1 MKRLSGT
8 RFTDGSDK
16 SDVFMTLLLF
26 CLINR
31 CLFRLPLIYSCSRS
45 RLRDRLGRL
54 NGRLIHCAGKS
65 HVQEMREVGRLVFR
79 KAKGSTA
86 YQSTG
91 LLAEIGHRENL
102 AGDQTQWGRLWVGL
116 QRTIQT
122 ESKLQFRFACR
133 DFLRKVACGPM
144 SANTAFFYADR
155 GVGGLGFIPLVE
167 EADIWTLARA
177 LQLLD
182 SKDQSVSDVAMVQ
195 LEESIK
201 LGYGRNE
208 VPHSQLTSTWQ
219 ARWKWTLAQY
229 DTVEPRWTSER
240 VQERPQYA
248 WRGSGSMYPAKNTAR
263 LSPTT
268 SPPSPSKQLEDFGP
282 RWDRGGPKD

>member
-1 MKRLSGT
+1 MKRLIGT

-102 AGDQTQWGRLWVGL
+102 AGNKRSE
-116 QRTIQT
+116 I
-122 ESKLQFRFACR
+122 
-133 DFLRKVACGPM
+133 
-144 SANTAFFYADR
+144 AFEFVY
-155 GVGGLGFIPLVE
+155 E
-167 EADIWTLARA
+167 EPVKWNQYENFMQQSHIYDETL
-177 LQLLD
+177 
-182 SKDQSVSDVAMVQ
+182 
-195 LEESIK
+195 
-201 LGYGRNE
+201 
-208 VPHSQLTSTWQ
+208 
-219 ARWKWTLAQY
+219 
-229 DTVEPRWTSER
+229 
-240 VQERPQYA
+240 
-248 WRGSGSMYPAKNTAR
+248 
-263 LSPTT
+263 
-268 SPPSPSKQLEDFGP
+268 
-282 RWDRGGPKD
+282 